1 MVAWM
6 GKSMRCVDEWPD
18 KWINKMILFLVR
30 TRNTHTRTHA
40 RTHTRTHAST
50 RPYLVQAHLDQLIFL
65 AQVVALVDEERVLGQ
80 SQFSLR
86 LQPAVLHLEGMLER
100 GRGAL
105 HVSALAQCLR

>member
-1 MVAWM
+1 MT
-6 GKSMRCVDEWPD
+6 
-18 KWINKMILFLVR
+18 LFSVR
-30 TRNTHTRTHA
+30 TRNTHTRARAHA
-40 RTHTRTHAST
+40 RTHAPRTHDST
-50 RPYLVQAHLDQLIFL
+50 RSYLVQAHLDQLIFL

-80 SQFSLR
+80 GQFSLR